1 MSIRNLLLENIVC
14 VPDLIKPLILLIF
27 LPFQD
32 NLRDPSFVGK
42 IQDLEAKRQGLYV
55 GILRKRG
62 QIVHTQQGD
71 VIVSYPQV
79 S

>member
-1 MSIRNLLLENIVC
+1 MSIRNLLPKNIVYG
-14 VPDLIKPLILLIF
+14 PDLIKPLILLIF
-27 LPFQD
+27 LLFQD

-55 GILRKRG
+55 SILRKRG
-62 QIVHTQQGD
+62 QIVLTHQGD

-79 S
+79 N